1 MTPEPPTADRPRDVL
16 VVEDDTKLANVI
28 VRACERAGFAC
39 RTAASGDQA
48 LWAINDGR
56 PDALVLDVMIP
67 HPSGIEVCRHLRNI
81 GYDGP
86 IVAISARSSPDD
98 RAAAQRAGVDRFLAK
113 PFALADLVDR
123 LDELLETPDPGT
135 THP

>member
-16 VVEDDTKLANVI
+16 VVEDDTKLAAVI
-28 VRACERAGFAC
+28 VRACERAGFTC
-39 RTAASGDQA
+39 RTATSGDQA

-56 PDALVLDVMIP
+56 PDALVLDIMIP

-86 IVAISARSSPDD
+86 IVAISARSGPDD
-98 RAAAQRAGVDRFLAK
+98 QAAAQRAGADRFLAK
-113 PFALADLVDR
+113 PFALADLVGR
-123 LDELLETPDPGT
+123 LDELLLG
-135 THP
+135 HP